1 MARVLVVGSG
11 AREHCLSWKLKQ
23 SEKVDVV
30 VVVPG
35 SGGTQKEQDSLISG
49 DDIPDVNN
57 FTALA
62 VWCQENKINLV
73 VVGPEVPLSEG
84 IVEVMQEHGVLCFG
98 PSSKAAEI
106 ESNKSFAKEFMIRHG
121 IPTARYEIFTD
132 CETACHHI
140 NTAPYRALVVKASGL
155 AAGKGVVVAQN
166 KMEAC
171 EAVKNML
178 NNGQFGVAGSTVVV
192 EELLEGEEFSILCF
206 SDGCHVKVMPPVQDN
221 KRVGEGNV
229 GANTGGMGAYCP
241 CPQVSEQMVQFIK
254 SEVLERAVRG
264 LNLESRTFKGILY
277 AGVMVTKDGVKVL
290 EFNCRFGDPEC
301 QVILPLLETDLF
313 SIMMSCVKGQLN
325 TIDLQW
331 RKNSSSVA
339 VVICSR
345 GYPGLYEKGKIIT
358 GLENINSSDAVI
370 FEAGTSYD
378 SVAGQKVTSGGRVLT
393 IVATTKSLEKSNEK
407 ALDAARKIGF
417 EGAFYRRDIARN
429 GIKHLERNPNL
440 TYDNCGVSIKKGD
453 SLVKLISSDVRNT
466 ARPGSSP
473 ELGGFGGSFD
483 LEKAGYKNPML
494 VSGTDGVGTKLLLA
508 QKMKKCCD
516 IGVDLVAMCA
526 NDVLTHN
533 AESLFFLD
541 YYACGSLTLDVARE
555 VVSGIAR
562 GCKMA
567 GCALIGG
574 ETAEMPGVYPTGS
587 YDLAGF
593 VVGAYEKGRDRP
605 LPCLDEVIPGD
616 VIIGVMSSGIH
627 SNGYSLVRRVVE
639 ISGLELNDPA
649 PFEEGKSLGESLLT
663 PTAIYSKLLLPVL
676 RSTNQIRAVAHIT
689 GGGIVGNLK
698 RVLPSNMAAILDA
711 RSWPLQSVF
720 GWIASVG
727 NLHTDEMLKTFNCG
741 LGLCIVTSQSSA
753 DDVIVKCNGALS
765 SFNLKSYK
773 VGEVVLKEDNTESVT
788 VNHLTEMLYK
798 SYSHK
803 TPKLT
808 NGTASGDHGK
818 NRSKTS
824 VAILISGTGSNMQAL
839 IDHSIHNECS
849 YQVKLVISN
858 KPNAPGL
865 LKAQSARI
873 PTKVINHKEFKTR
886 ELFDREVDAALT
898 MNNIEI
904 ICLAGFMRLLSG
916 WMVKKWRGQ
925 ILNIHPSLLPLFKG
939 IDAHK
944 QALDAGVRISGC
956 SVHFVVEEM
965 DEGAIIEQG
974 TVRVEPKDDISSLQE
989 KIKLIE
995 HKVFPKA
1002 LDLVA
1007 SGMASLHN
1015 SKNKV
1020 VWKN

>member
-1 MARVLVVGSG
+1 MARILVVGSG

-30 VVVPG
+30 FVAPG
-35 SGGTQKEQDSLISG
+35 NGGTQKEQDSLISG
-49 DDIPDVNN
+49 NDIPDVNN

-62 VWCQENKINLV
+62 VWCQKNQINLV
-73 VVGPEVPLSEG
+73 VVGPEIPLSEG

-155 AAGKGVVVAQN
+155 AAGKGVVVAKN
-166 KMEAC
+166 KIEAC
-171 EAVKNML
+171 EAVRNML
-178 NNGQFGVAGSTVVV
+178 NNGQFGDAGSTVVV

-241 CPQVSEQMVQFIK
+241 CPQVSEEMVQFIK

-264 LNLESRTFKGILY
+264 LNLEGRTFKGILY

-313 SIMMSCVKGQLN
+313 SIMMSCVKGHLN
-325 TIDLQW
+325 SIDLQW
-331 RKNSSSVA
+331 RQNSFSVA

-345 GYPGLYEKGKIIT
+345 GYPGVCEKGKIIT
-358 GLENINSSDAVI
+358 GLENITSSDAVI

-378 SVAGQKVTSGGRVLT
+378 SAASQKVTSGGRVLT
-393 IVATTKSLEKSNEK
+393 VVATTKSLEKSNEK
-407 ALDAARKIGF
+407 ALDAAGKIVF
-417 EGAFYRRDIARN
+417 EGAFYRRDIAKN
-429 GIKHLERNPNL
+429 GINFLERNPNL

-453 SLVKLISSDVRNT
+453 SLVKQISSDVRNT
-466 ARPGSSP
+466 ARPGSNP

-605 LPCLDEVIPGD
+605 LPCLEEVIPGD

-741 LGLCIVTSQSSA
+741 LGLCIVTSQSTA
-753 DDVIVKCNGALS
+753 DDVIMKCNDALS
-765 SFNLKSYK
+765 SINLKSYK
-773 VGEVVLKEDNTESVT
+773 VGKVVLKKENTESVA

-808 NGTASGDHGK
+808 NGIASGDHGK
-818 NRSKTS
+818 NGSKTS

-839 IDHSIHNECS
+839 IDHSTHNECL
-849 YQVKLVISN
+849 YQVKFVISN

-865 LKAQSARI
+865 LKAQSAGI
-873 PTKVINHKEFKTR
+873 LTKVIDHKEFKTR
-886 ELFDREVDAALT
+886 ELFDRQVDAALT
-898 MNNIEI
+898 INNIEI

-974 TVRVEPKDDISSLQE
+974 TVRVEPKDDITSLQE
-989 KIKLIE
+989 KIKLVE

-1007 SGMASLHN
+1007 TGMASLHS